1 MFNVIVRRARI
12 KSIIFVGFDD
22 GGIVKIVTNILIGIV
37 INPVAKFSAAT
48 ILDKLLF
55 NFITS
60 SPQPLIKCFSTK
72 SKNKYLQLYK

>member
-37 INPVAKFSAAT
+37 VNSVAKFSAAT

-60 SPQPLIKCFSTK
+60 SSQPLIKCF
-72 SKNKYLQLYK
+72 NKIQN